1 MDVSSAVGRL
11 GPISAPQDCF
21 LKLYNRGSSSSS
33 LQGDATISAE
43 AANGPTAQTGGHDR
57 AYANLAKHRV
67 TLRYVTESMAT
78 IRPPF
83 CGYNMHGLMYGVK
96 RRRFIVLF
104 K

>member
-21 LKLYNRGSSSSS
+21 LKLYNRGSSS
-33 LQGDATISAE
+33 LRGDATISAE

-67 TLRYVTESMAT
+67 TLRHR
-78 IRPPF
+78 I
-83 CGYNMHGLMYGVK
+83 YGHDTTAILWV
-96 RRRFIVLF
+96 
-104 K
+104 